1 MYVLKMDNDLD
12 IDMDT
17 VDGHLIDDAS
27 MSMFEDVAAPISDQK
42 SSYLVL
48 ARKYRPQSFGES
60 FIGQD
65 AMVKTLRNAFAQ
77 NRIAHGF
84 MLTGVR
90 GVGKTTTARLLA
102 RALNYSRPD
111 FDKPSMDLDVLGVH
125 CDAITQGRHPDV
137 IELDAASNTGVD
149 NMRDLLD
156 NARYRPISAR
166 YKIYIIDEVHM
177 LSLSS
182 FNALL
187 KTLEEPPEHIKF
199 IFATTETH
207 KVPVTILSR
216 CQRFD
221 LRRVD
226 KVTLADYL
234 EKICALENMKVAREG
249 LEQIS
254 RAAEG
259 SVRDALSLLDQALV
273 QESGAGEITSED
285 VRIMLGLADR
295 NRIYN
300 LFGNILAGN
309 TKEAMLELKE
319 QYELGADPT
328 SIIGAL
334 MELCHEVAKLSVLGD
349 VYKEIERGDR
359 LERLQGFVSQT
370 SKMALSRIWQMLLL
384 GHEETRRAP
393 DSLQAA
399 DICLLRLCSISS
411 MPSPEDLLRRLSNE
425 STTSSNVPIDSAAQS
440 TSETSVSMHEVS
452 VPVTSFANDRTHLE
466 SFEDILKMLEHSG
479 NRALVLDLERYVKPV
494 RLEPNLF
501 AFEPAK
507 GAPKSLQRDILKTL
521 EELTREDW
529 KVYVETGGDDTIEQ
543 KRKQRQM
550 KKIEEVKQLPQINAF
565 LKAFPGAKITKINE
579 PQSQDAELLGQIEQ

>member
-1 MYVLKMDNDLD
+1 MESNGE
-12 IDMDT
+12 IDEFDA
-17 VDGHLIDDAS
+17 HPKDDVT
-27 MSMFEDVAAPISDQK
+27 MSMFGDDVAPETNSK
-42 SSYLVL
+42 SPYLVL
-48 ARKYRPQSFGES
+48 ARKYRPQSFGDS

-111 FDKPSMDLDVLGVH
+111 NDKPSMDLDVLGIH
-125 CDAITQGRHPDV
+125 CEAITQGRHPDV

-149 NMRDLLD
+149 NMRELLD

-226 KVTLADYL
+226 KITLADYL
-234 EKICALENMKVAREG
+234 SKICDLENMKVAREG
-249 LEQIS
+249 LEQIA

-273 QESGAGEITSED
+273 QNSSGGEISSED

-295 NRIYN
+295 NRIYD
-300 LFGNILAGN
+300 LFGYILGGK
-309 TKEAMLELKE
+309 TKEAMIELKE
-319 QYELGADPT
+319 QYDLGADPN
-328 SIIGAL
+328 SIISAL
-334 MELCHEVAKLSVLGD
+334 MELCHEIAKLSVMGD
-349 VYKEIERGDR
+349 LYKEIERGDR
-359 LERLQGFVSQT
+359 LERLEGFASLT

-384 GHEETRRAP
+384 GFEETRRAP
-393 DSLQAA
+393 DALQAA
-399 DICLLRLCSISS
+399 DICLLRLCAISS
-411 MPSPEDLLRRLSNE
+411 MPSPEDLIKRLYDD
-425 STTSSNVPIDSAAQS
+425 STQSQTSPAIEKAPIS
-440 TSETSVSMHEVS
+440 SETSVSMHEVD
-452 VPVTSFANDRTHLE
+452 VPITSIANDKTHIETLD
-466 SFEDILKMLEHSG
+466 DIIKMIELSG
-479 NRALVLDLERYVKPV
+479 NRAMVLDLERYVMPV
-494 RLEPNLF
+494 RFGPNLF

-507 GAPKSLQRDILKTL
+507 GAPKSLQREILKVL
-521 EELTREDW
+521 EELTGETW
-529 KVYVETGGDDTIEQ
+529 KVYVESGGTETIEQ
-543 KRKQRQM
+543 KRKALQKEKEEEI
-550 KKIEEVKQLPQINAF
+550 KKMPQIAAF
-565 LKAFPGAKITKINE
+565 MKAFPGARIVKINE
-579 PQSQDAELLGQIEQ
+579 PQAQEPEILGQMEQ